1 MAARWGDYFLSTD
14 FRAFWGNRL
23 ADGGSACVIAGVG
36 FDPRAVH
43 ALQLMEQVADPKQI
57 SFGALTFQ
65 PPAALAQPGST
76 VTDLSKTN
84 STLLG
89 SLKSKPLFVKDVT
102 LYDQS
107 SHAIGGRTALNHVS
121 EVLDQL
127 GKFRDVVVDISGMPR
142 TIFFPILAFLCKRA
156 DEGKLQNLHVV
167 VTEDSGVDSGIHG
180 REYSAADYV
189 HPFRL
194 PRRKKLVW
202 LPIVAQQETVRLRK
216 IHDLVKADCV
226 EICPVVP
233 FPSRTFRRAD
243 DILIDLGEVLFE
255 GFLISKSNILMCDE
269 GNPFDVY
276 RKILQIDDYYHDRL
290 ASLAT
295 LKDVTTVVSPLSSK
309 MLSLG
314 ALLAAIERQLPICH
328 AGARAYAVDTAV
340 AAPVSPSAV
349 TTEIWLT
356 GEPYDVGGGAQAATQ
371 DPDDARQASGTR

>member
-1 MAARWGDYFLSTD
+1 MAARWGNYFLSTD
-14 FRAFWGNRL
+14 FREFWGIRL

-84 STLLG
+84 IALLG

-107 SHAIGGRTALNHVS
+107 SHAIGGRTALTHIS
-121 EVLDQL
+121 EVLDAL
-127 GKFRDVVVDISGMPR
+127 GRFRDVVVDISGMPR
-142 TIFFPILAFLCKRA
+142 TIFFPILAYLCKRA

-167 VTEDSGVDSGIHG
+167 VTEDAGVDSSIHG

-194 PRRKKLVW
+194 PRPKKLVW
-202 LPIVAQQETVRLRK
+202 LPIVAQQETIRLRK
-216 IHDLVKADCV
+216 IHDLVRADCV
-226 EICPVVP
+226 EICPIVP

-243 DILIDLGEVLFE
+243 DILIDLGDVLFE
-255 GFLISKSNILMCDE
+255 EFLISKSNILMCDE
-269 GNPFDVY
+269 GSPFDVY

-328 AGARAYAVDTAV
+328 VGARAYEVATAV
-340 AAPVSPSAV
+340 AAPVSHSAV

-356 GEPYDVGGGAQAATQ
+356 GEPYDFRGGAQVATQ
-371 DPDDARQASGTR
+371 DQDDARQASGTR